1 SETGLQSQI
10 NGSLATKLTYKVKYV
25 EEVPADKEN
34 TDSEFGVTL
43 VYSF

>member
-1 SETGLQSQI
+1 
-10 NGSLATKLTYKVKYV
+10 VKYV
-25 EEVPADKEN
+25 EEVPAETEN